1 MHPKSGDIK
10 IMRNDE
16 ANKVI
21 EELFESLRK
30 RYQTNLKESMKGC
43 EFVFN
48 LKFFQHLDYH
58 GKQP

>member
-1 MHPKSGDIK
+1 MHPKSGNIE

-30 RYQTNLKESMKGC
+30 RYQNNLKESMKGS

-48 LKFFQHLDYH
+48 
-58 GKQP
+58 